1 MSADDIKA
9 KAEQLA
15 MAKTNPAV
23 KVWLDIL
30 KEVADKSAVGSFN
43 ASGEEAVR
51 AWGMQKAFRICAEL
65 DTLYGAQVNSMA
77 SDKIIR
83 PR

>member
-30 KEVADKSAVGSFN
+30 KEVADKSAVSAFN
-43 ASGEEAVR
+43 ATGEEAVR
-51 AWGMQKAFRICAEL
+51 SWGMQKAFRICMEL
-65 DTLYGAQVNSMA
+65 DTIYEAQVNSMA
-77 SDKIIR
+77 SAQIIK